1 MAQTGHSTEIKIN
14 KEKNAK
20 AFKYPVKFYPLQS
33 FFKGLKAAQEGYA
46 GKIRF

>member
-1 MAQTGHSTEIKIN
+1 MAQAGHNTEIKI
-14 KEKNAK
+14 KRKNAQ
-20 AFKYPVKFYPLQS
+20 AFKYTVKFYPLQS